1 MEISKAEYKLLK
13 KIFRNKKM
21 AINNEISDV
30 LLSKGL
36 VKSDFVCM
44 TIDSVSDD
52 CVSNDSDELQLTN
65 DGIIAYEN
73 YHNKKLSVRRACIQ
87 SWIAIGI
94 SASSLA
100 VSLISLLRG

>member
-13 KIFRNKKM
+13 KISRNKEL
-21 AINNEISDV
+21 AINNEISDA

-36 VKSDFVCM
+36 VKSDFDCM
-44 TIDSVSDD
+44 PLD
-52 CVSNDSDELQLTN
+52 CVFDKPDKLKLTN
-65 DGIIAYEN
+65 AGIVAYEN
-73 YHNKKLSVRRACIQ
+73 YRSHTLSVRRANIQ

-94 SASSLA
+94 STGSLA

>member
-13 KIFRNKKM
+13 KIFRKKKM

-36 VKSDFVCM
+36 VKSNFVCM
-44 TIDSVSDD
+44 TIDSFSDD
-52 CVSNDSDELQLTN
+52 YGSNDSDELQLTN

-73 YHNKKLSVRRACIQ
+73 YHNRILSVRRANVQ

-94 SASSLA
+94 STGSLA
-100 VSLISLLRG
+100 VSLISLLQG

>member
-13 KIFRNKKM
+13 RIFRNKEL

-36 VKSDFVCM
+36 VKSDFGCM
-44 TIDSVSDD
+44 TID
-52 CVSNDSDELQLTN
+52 CVSNDSDKLQLTN

-73 YHNKKLSVRRACIQ
+73 YHYQKMSVRRACVQ
-87 SWIAIGI
+87 SWLAIGI
-94 SASSLA
+94 SAGSLA
-100 VSLISLLRG
+100 VALISLLRG